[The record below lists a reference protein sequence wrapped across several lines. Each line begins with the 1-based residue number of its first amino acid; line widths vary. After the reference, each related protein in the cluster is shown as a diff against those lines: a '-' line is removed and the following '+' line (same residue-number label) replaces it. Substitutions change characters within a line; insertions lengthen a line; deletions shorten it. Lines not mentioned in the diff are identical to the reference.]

1 MLGEKMFA
9 RYDEYGNEICCIKIN
24 KSELEKSKSEYK
36 KFAACKGVVYE
47 MSEFKNPSF
56 SEFFKLYFGNTNEGF
71 YIVPDMIICTQ
82 EKIANELAEFLTNLE
97 YHDSFNQTF
106 CKIEREGKV
115 VIIINGEY

>member
-56 SEFFKLYFGNTNEGF
+56 SEFFQ
-71 YIVPDMIICTQ
+71 IIFW
-82 EKIANELAEFLTNLE
+82 K
-97 YHDSFNQTF
+97 Y
-106 CKIEREGKV
+106 R
-115 VIIINGEY
+115 